1 MHWQNLKAG
10 SFCLAIVLS
19 CMFQTHVSSQELR
32 TWTDTTGGFA
42 IEAILTSQDEGS
54 ISLKTVD
61 GRMIKV
67 PKSKLSASDLN
78 YLKLQP
84 TSTSRPSASA
94 TEGLLTTRLKGSPV
108 QASPNETLSDL
119 LGRIGASV
127 YVDHASLN
135 QIGITWYRLRTVLVV
150 CSRKSAQ
157 RNAMEA
163 LAYRIPIPRNDP
175 SAVVK
180 RIQAVEPSSW
190 DALGGSGS
198 IVVLPGVVMI
208 RQTGEIHRQLANQL
222 GLRSLPH
229 RYVHP
234 LDNEVISI
242 RVDDGNLDDFLR
254 QLEAQLNRK
263 VTLSESGADGAQ
275 LTVDLVN
282 VSAADALKLVLSQY
296 DYQWI
301 ENRDGLE
308 LVSNAYI
315 RERLEQRRVT
325 IPLASPQISSLIQ
338 NSVMK
343 LVEPRTWAPLG
354 GPGQIQHAGGKSFQV
369 SQTQPVFRKLD
380 QLIADLS
387 GPG

>member
-1 MHWQNLKAG
+1 
-10 SFCLAIVLS
+10 
-19 CMFQTHVSSQELR
+19 
-32 TWTDTTGGFA
+32 
-42 IEAILTSQDEGS
+42 
-54 ISLKTVD
+54 
-61 GRMIKV
+61 
-67 PKSKLSASDLN
+67 
-78 YLKLQP
+78 
-84 TSTSRPSASA
+84 
-94 TEGLLTTRLKGSPV
+94 
-108 QASPNETLSDL
+108 
-119 LGRIGASV
+119 
-127 YVDHASLN
+127 
-135 QIGITWYRLRTVLVV
+135 
-150 CSRKSAQ
+150 
-157 RNAMEA
+157 
-163 LAYRIPIPRNDP
+163 
-175 SAVVK
+175 
-180 RIQAVEPSSW
+180 
-190 DALGGSGS
+190 
-198 IVVLPGVVMI
+198 MI

-254 QLEAQLNRK
+254 QLQAQLNRK